1 MAVISREDL
10 LNKLKTRLGDDTSE
24 EAISMVEDFTDT
36 ISDYEKRISE
46 SGDWKTKYDENDKK
60 WRERYMSRF
69 FGDSESVT
77 DSEVV
82 DAPGAKPVQDL
93 EDEKVT
99 YDDLF
104 KKEVK

>member
-1 MAVISREDL
+1 MAVISREEL
-10 LNKLKTRLGDDTSE
+10 LNKLKKRLGEDTSE

-36 ISDYEKRISE
+36 LNEYDKRITE

-69 FGDSESVT
+69 FGEGSEEPPVIT
-77 DSEVV
+77 
-82 DAPGAKPVQDL
+82 DAPGLKEVQDL

-104 KKEVK
+104 KKEVN